1 MKTLRAMTLV
11 SIGALLS
18 AQAFFL
24 GDIFRPGT
32 RTSSGFPTPN
42 VVNRG
47 GILFDGDAGTLHYQ
61 IHSDW
66 RVIAYQGMPAFGVGT
81 TSPGQAIHIANGNF
95 LVDGVSENAYI
106 MKRTGAVGIRTDPI
120 FQHGRIVAGG
130 VNEPMY
136 RYMYS
141 DAAQSERPI
150 YIIES
155 TGTNAGIN
163 DDTRRAQFEAYIQ
176 DGSEHPSFRMN
187 SYPDM
192 SMELGPGGSRA
203 NIGAMSRS
211 GSTVTFNSNTEHK
224 LGVGQTITLNPGEAD
239 FPQGTYVI
247 TNVVDADTVQWTS
260 AGAAVSSTVEQEIS
274 APTDFILRRDGY
286 NTGTLVM
293 GGVENWRAMP
303 DYLDLKQTLML
314 EADAGTPGQVLTT
327 NGYGGKPYW
336 STPSGGGGGGSGNF
350 VEVSIALT
358 SAGFAFSQVVT
369 GQAWVTSTSDI
380 LCSPIAVTTDGQ
392 TLETYAVAGLETAVS
407 TRVVGTGFTLH
418 VANPRGASGTF
429 RFSCTGG

>member
-1 MKTLRAMTLV
+1 MRSLIAIPL
-11 SIGALLS
+11 ALALG
-18 AQAFFL
+18 QTFL
-24 GDIFRPGT
+24 GDVFKPGE
-32 RTSSGFPTPN
+32 RTSAGFPTPS

-47 GILFDGDAGTLHYQ
+47 GILFDGDAGTLNYQ
-61 IHSDW
+61 IASDW

-81 TSPGQAIHIANGNF
+81 TTPGQAIHIANGNF
-95 LVDGVSENAYI
+95 LVDGVGENAYI
-106 MKRTGAVGIRTDPI
+106 MKRTGTVGLRTDPI
-120 FQHGRIVAGG
+120 FQFGRIVAGG

-136 RYMYS
+136 RFMYS
-141 DAAQSERPI
+141 DAVQSERVV
-150 YIIES
+150 YIVES

-163 DDTRRAQFEAYIQ
+163 DDSRRAQFEAYIQ

-192 SMELGPGGSRA
+192 SMELGSGGSRA

-211 GSTVTFNSNTEHK
+211 GSTVTFNSNTPHK
-224 LGVGQTITLNPGEAD
+224 LGVGQTVTLQPGEAD
-239 FPQGTYVI
+239 FPQGTYTI

-260 AGAAVSSTVEQEIS
+260 AGAAVSSTVAEHIS
-274 APTDFILRRDGY
+274 AEPDFTLRRDGY

-293 GGVENWRAMP
+293 GGVENWRAT
-303 DYLDLKQTLML
+303 DTYLDLKQTLML

-350 VEVSIALT
+350 CEVSIALT
-358 SAGFAFSQVVT
+358 SAGLAFSQAVT
-369 GQAWVTSTSDI
+369 GQTWVTGTSKI
-380 LCSPIAVTTDGQ
+380 LCQPQATTADGL
-392 TLETYAVAGLETAVS
+392 TIETYTVAGLEAVVGS
-407 TRVVGTGFTLH
+407 LVAGTGFTLY

>member
-1 MKTLRAMTLV
+1 MRRLRAIALV
-11 SIGALLS
+11 AVGLALS
-18 AQAFFL
+18 AQTFL
-24 GDIFRPGT
+24 GDVFKPGT
-32 RTSSGFPTPN
+32 RTSSGFPTPS

-47 GILFDGDAGTLHYQ
+47 GILFDGDAGTLNYQ
-61 IHSDW
+61 IASDW

-106 MKRTGAVGIRTDPI
+106 MKRTGVVGLRTDPI

-176 DGSEHPSFRMN
+176 DGSEYPSFRMN

-192 SMELGPGGSRA
+192 RMELGSGGSRA

-211 GSTVTFNSNTEHK
+211 GSTVTFNSNTPHK
-224 LGVGQTITLNPGEAD
+224 LGVGQTVSLYPGETD
-239 FPQGTYVI
+239 FAQGNYVI
-247 TNVVDADTVQWTS
+247 TNVVDADTVQWSS
-260 AGAAVSSTVEQEIS
+260 AGAATSSTVAEHIS
-274 APTDFILRRDGY
+274 AAPDFILARDGY

-293 GGVENWRAMP
+293 GSTENWRAT
-303 DYLDLKQTLML
+303 DVYLDLKQTLML

-336 STPSGGGGGGSGNF
+336 STPSGGGGGSGNF
-350 VEVSIALT
+350 AEVSIALT
-358 SAGFAFSQVVT
+358 SAGFAFSQAVT
-369 GQAWVTSTSDI
+369 GQTWVSGTSKI
-380 LCSPIAVTTDGQ
+380 LCQPQATTADGL
-392 TLETYAVAGLETAVS
+392 TIETYQSAGLE
-407 TRVVGTGFTLH
+407 VVVGSLVAGTGFTIY

-429 RFSCTGG
+429 RFSCTGA